1 MPPQKGVK
9 VRLGSPL
16 GIVDHAGAICTFVQC
31 YPDHAR
37 LIFYLF
43 SKASPLI
50 DQCLLLL
57 GRRLKDIDQSYQV
70 TLFGNKHIFSPL
82 RYCSIG
88 GPFLIIVIRQVVS
101 LLASGPIL
109 ERRREPTHSLPCCYC
124 TRLRRESPQITP
136 KHIPFHY
143 HPVQTLLES
152 YF

>member
-9 VRLGSPL
+9 VRLGFPL
-16 GIVDHAGAICTFVQC
+16 RIVDHASTVCAFMQC

-82 RYCSIG
+82 MCCSIG

-101 LLASGPIL
+101 LLASGTIL
-109 ERRREPTHSLPCCYC
+109 ERRR
-124 TRLRRESPQITP
+124 
-136 KHIPFHY
+136 
-143 HPVQTLLES
+143 TLCLAGIVRDYGENRQKLTQKA
-152 YF
+152 